1 MPWGDSSLSRCA
13 AAPPEEEPKRSG
25 GYDMKGEHE
34 NMCKM
39 MTTGLIGLAPRRKR
53 AGLRVAMWETC
64 QAWPSAAWLPKMAE
78 LLGCDIDALYERPA
92 EESPTGSAGAPFRQG
107 GQSGGSG
114 DIVPRA
120 EG

>member
-1 MPWGDSSLSRCA
+1 
-13 AAPPEEEPKRSG
+13 
-25 GYDMKGEHE
+25 MKGEHE

-53 AGLRVAMWETC
+53 AGFTQQAFADALGIDRARLGMWEIC

-78 LLGCDIDALYERPA
+78 LLGCDIDALYERPD
-92 EESPTGSAGAPFRQG
+92 
-107 GQSGGSG
+107 

>member
-1 MPWGDSSLSRCA
+1 
-13 AAPPEEEPKRSG
+13 
-25 GYDMKGEHE
+25 
-34 NMCKM
+34 
-39 MTTGLIGLAPRRKR
+39 
-53 AGLRVAMWETC
+53 MWETC

-92 EESPTGSAGAPFRQG
+92 E
-107 GQSGGSG
+107 

>member
-1 MPWGDSSLSRCA
+1 MTPQPLRGSSPFRGAKAEDGDIER
-13 AAPPEEEPKRSG
+13 R
-25 GYDMKGEHE
+25 HE

-53 AGLRVAMWETC
+53 AGYTQYSFAEALGIERGRVAMWETC

-92 EESPTGSAGAPFRQG
+92 E
-107 GQSGGSG
+107 
-114 DIVPRA
+114 DIVTRA

>member
-1 MPWGDSSLSRCA
+1 
-13 AAPPEEEPKRSG
+13 
-25 GYDMKGEHE
+25 MKGEHE

-53 AGLRVAMWETC
+53 AGYTQYSFAEALGIERGRVAMWETC

-92 EESPTGSAGAPFRQG
+92 E
-107 GQSGGSG
+107 